1 MSRKLYK
8 NRDKKRINKCG
19 KHLYG
24 WKNSIPLGFY
34 TQKSLLKIDFYINL
48 FSVFR
53 PFGRLDISYQ
63 LNFIYKEDTFNED
76 KESTNTGSYE
86 KVRQNGCKKEY
97 GKEWC
102 HTDQQD

>member
-1 MSRKLYK
+1 M
-8 NRDKKRINKCG
+8 
-19 KHLYG
+19 YG

-63 LNFIYKEDTFNED
+63 LNFIIRRIHLMKTKRVPTQVHTRKLDRMVARKNM
-76 KESTNTGSYE
+76 E
-86 KVRQNGCKKEY
+86 KKGVTQINKIKGDASFFSKNWRDY
-97 GKEWC
+97 V
-102 HTDQQD
+102 TI